1 MTQVKQVSIFLENKK
16 GRLLD
21 ALKALAKAKI
31 NIRALSV
38 ADTADY
44 GILRMI
50 VSDVPRSKA
59 ALEAS
64 GFTVKETEVI
74 AIGVN
79 DQPGGLA
86 KILEVLNNA
95 GLNVEYVYA
104 FAEKHENDAIV
115 VLRTENIELGIKTLT
130 NAKVKI
136 LEAKKVYSI

>member
-1 MTQVKQVSIFLENKK
+1 MQVKQVSIFLENKK

-31 NIRALSV
+31 NIRALSI

-50 VSDVPRSKA
+50 VSDVVRAKA
-59 ALEAS
+59 ALETA
-64 GFTVKETEVI
+64 GFTVKETDVI
-74 AIGVN
+74 AIAVN

-136 LEAKKVYSI
+136 LEPKKVYAL